1 MVIRHAEPER
11 DAAGCLEIYGR
22 YVIDAATSFEEAV
35 PGLAEFTQR
44 IARVNRTHAYLVAE
58 DQGRIA
64 GYAYA
69 GVHRERAAYRWTC
82 ECTVYIDPEHQRCG
96 LGRALYTPLFELLER
111 QGYRLV
117 LAGITL
123 PNDGS
128 AGLHS
133 AMGFEIV
140 GTYRRIGWKAGA
152 WRDVLWMAKQLGPDT
167 FDSAQPASPGRPQRL
182 AAPIEF

>member
-1 MVIRHAEPER
+1 MVIRHADPER
-11 DAAGCLEIYGR
+11 DAPGCLEIYAR
-22 YVIDAATSFEEAV
+22 YVLDTATSFEETV
-35 PGLAEFTQR
+35 PGLSEFSQR

-58 DQGRIA
+58 DDGRIA

-82 ECTVYIDPEHQRCG
+82 ECTVYIDPDYHRRG

-111 QGYRLV
+111 QGYRLM

-128 AGLHS
+128 AGLHG
-133 AMGFEIV
+133 ALGFEEIGV
-140 GTYRRIGWKAGA
+140 YRRIGWKAGA

-167 FDSAQPASPGRPQRL
+167 FETEQPPSPGPPQRL
-182 AAPIEF
+182 AAPLAF